1 MKIWLVAC
9 SKGGVGKTT
18 LAVNLAAAEAAA
30 GDQVTLVDADPQG
43 STTRWSERR
52 AALGSVIPVLDGHNR
67 TQVRRLPAGA
77 GTAIVDTPAGV
88 GERELEPFLDV
99 ANAVLVPMQPSAF
112 DIEASARFLDA
123 LAVHPRVRRG
133 ALPVALVVNRSKP
146 QTQASQQAV
155 EMLRGWNFP
164 VVAQLRDSQA
174 YTVLTGLGRSLFD
187 YHSAQVRSHQ
197 DDWQPLFQWLRKQG

>member
-30 GDQVTLVDADPQG
+30 GHATHLVDADPQG
-43 STTRWSERR
+43 SATRWGERR
-52 AALGSVIPVLDGHNR
+52 AALGGTIPVLDGRNR
-67 TQVRRLPAGA
+67 TLVRRLPAGA

-99 ANAVLVPMQPSAF
+99 ASAVLVPMQPSAF

-123 LAVHPRVRRG
+123 LAVHPRVRR
-133 ALPVALVVNRSKP
+133 ASLPVALVVNRVKP
-146 QTQASQQAV
+146 HTQASQQALD
-155 EMLRGWNFP
+155 MLHGWNFP

-197 DDWQPLFQWLRKQG
+197 DDWQPLFHWLRAAG